1 MVATRLQ
8 SMVFR
13 PACASNAKIGR
24 SRSFYFVVSALL
36 LSCALKGQDR
46 TGRITGTVHDPAGA
60 PVPEA
65 QITARNTQTGI
76 KSEGKSSEGGDY
88 TLPLLDPGTYEISV
102 EHQGFKS
109 SQQSGIV
116 IHVND
121 QVRLD
126 YFLELGQVNQ
136 VVNVHEEV
144 PLLRT
149 TDASLGQVVDNQK
162 VELASQWQEIVPPRQ
177 SDARVHRDLRRE
189 RTVWR
194 YSGEQHLGLQFLD

>member
-1 MVATRLQ
+1 MSSL
-8 SMVFR
+8 R
-13 PACASNAKIGR
+13 P
-24 SRSFYFVVSALL
+24 RSFYFVASALL
-36 LSCALKGQDR
+36 LSCALRGQDR

-60 PVPEA
+60 PVPGA

-109 SQQSGIV
+109 AQQSGIV

-126 YFLELGQVNQ
+126 YSLELGQVNQ

-149 TDASLGQVVDNQK
+149 TDASLGQVVDK
-162 VELASQWQEIVPPRQ
+162 PESHELASQRQEFVPPRQ